1 MTNLASIM
9 EGTHTILQ
17 LHKPIME
24 LCYVSFYL
32 PEGKVRGFTY
42 KGCVTLDRTSKRFCS
57 CYQVRE
63 RLEMELR
70 EQSYGN
76 FGDIIF
82 KRTTT
87 KDFLTDL
94 YKLAAEKEE
103 LLSSLLRS
111 HHTLGLNAGRQE
123 GKQQEVS
130 GVPKLKG
137 EDYSGFTHQQEF
149 FLNSTNKDNLN
160 HNKVRKYRRK
170 QSSEELRHRKGGKRI
185 YEQHLSSLSV
195 LDMQLENKKM
205 PPTRF
210 CTRSFPSSFYTS
222 SWRIVKDK
230 EDLPV
235 DNSIRPEQWIE
246 EGYFLKNCKA
256 VKLDAELPSSGT
268 KENNDTVTAELVDN
282 GECIPEVMKVP
293 QSITLA
299 QSSQDGLSNKLE
311 TSSKSAAAKSLKSN
325 KYTEPICKEITG
337 ITVVAE
343 VQDSE
348 ACTKKVAKPP
358 AESLPDFHRDK
369 ETIFPVIT
377 TVHNEFISK
386 TDVCSVDEAAG
397 DSKNTVLWVKE
408 EDSSGLQ
415 YKAETMHIADESCN
429 LVGAVN
435 KALLKVKRSD
445 SLDEA
450 AEWKRL
456 QQITRGDRNL
466 PGSIYEKR
474 TTVSQESSKHL
485 FLNLPINES
494 QDISQTSNNLKL
506 EEKRLHSPSLAAVSN
521 VFSNSYPLS
530 NTHKQMS
537 PIPSPLSSRLPSPQL
552 HHRILPLPTQNT
564 EDESTF
570 NDYGSGRHGAINF
583 SFSDLEPQF
592 YLKLSEPGELSF
604 ATRQPGLHQNA
615 TAGHFEK
622 CAVQEK
628 LTTQTQQNFCPAES
642 ALKDDFTER
651 QTNLDVANRDE
662 DTWILDCRMGHSNL
676 FAHPSEKEKISRNV
690 LHLSLELNPD
700 LSPSEQDDKTPGRL
714 QTVWPPP
721 KATHEEV
728 KVGLKYTEAAHLKLY
743 KEGPPEYQA
752 AILHL
757 KREHKEEI
765 ETLKSQFELR
775 VFHIR
780 GEHAVSTAQLEENI
794 AQLKNELDNKLNRRS
809 EKAKDIGVSTEDDNP
824 PKTYRNVC
832 IQTDRET
839 FIKPSEEE
847 NRAVKNNQIVPKK
860 LNISSLSH
868 SISAQSENKDSYNV
882 QFSESVLSC
891 QAKQMLSPPPPPP
904 PPPLPPPPLP
914 PLPDSSLQGLVPPPP
929 PLPMGPTSVTS
940 QFGSGPPLPSSLSEG
955 CRDFQAP
962 PPPPPPPLP
971 GLGPPVPPPLP
982 GSGLP
987 PPPPPPGPGFSFN
1000 STLSSNQGPRK
1011 PAIEPSRPMKPL
1023 YWTRIQLQGSRKTAV
1038 PMLWESLEE
1047 PDILDTTEFE
1057 YLFSKDTT
1065 QEKRKPLSETYEKK
1079 NKAKKIIKLLDGKRS
1094 QTVGILISSLHLEM
1108 KDIQQAI
1115 LCVDDSVVDLET
1127 LEALYE
1133 NRAQKDE
1140 LEKIKQYYQTS
1151 KEEELKLLDKPEQFL
1166 YELSQIPNFTERAQC
1181 IIFQSVFSEGITAV
1195 HRKVEIITRVSKALL
1210 NMTSVKEILGLIL
1223 AFGNYMNGGNRTRG
1237 QADGFGL
1244 EILPK
1249 LKDVKSRDNGINLV
1263 DYVVIYYLRHCDK
1276 EAGTDKSIFPLPEP
1290 QDLFQASQVKFEDL
1304 IKDLRKLKRDLEAS
1318 EKQMKLVCRESSEE
1332 HLQPFKDKL
1341 EEFFQ
1346 KAKEE
1351 RKKEESS
1358 LENAQKCFEETV
1370 GYFGIKPKPGEKEIS
1385 PNYVFTVWYE
1395 FCSDFKTI
1403 WKRESK
1409 SISKERIK
1417 VAQQSVSKLTAE
1429 KKVETKKI
1437 NPTASL
1443 KERLRQKEASVT
1455 AN

>member
-1 MTNLASIM
+1 MEEEENALPDSGELPDLENTAEGKPDIFTTFSVKTLFGFTTKFEPTASKEETVLKAFQPLHTDINTHADTWHERNDNDCKEDSKNQPGMNSTSGQADPMSGRQTDLELDLAEQHELLFHHLRFVQTSLSESDNDDKDAILVQGTLVCTTSDTESDTESKDPDTNENDTSNSGLNNAALSAEALDYNNQNKEESES
-9 EGTHTILQ
+9 EGHSNSEDTVDTDDIQ
-17 LHKPIME
+17 LHPP
-24 LCYVSFYL
+24 VS
-32 PEGKVRGFTY
+32 
-42 KGCVTLDRTSKRFCS
+42 
-57 CYQVRE
+57 
-63 RLEMELR
+63 
-70 EQSYGN
+70 
-76 FGDIIF
+76 
-82 KRTTT
+82 
-87 KDFLTDL
+87 
-94 YKLAAEKEE
+94 
-103 LLSSLLRS
+103 
-111 HHTLGLNAGRQE
+111 
-123 GKQQEVS
+123 KQ
-130 GVPKLKG
+130 L
-137 EDYSGFTHQQEF
+137 
-149 FLNSTNKDNLN
+149 
-160 HNKVRKYRRK
+160 
-170 QSSEELRHRKGGKRI
+170 SEELDGVLEHD
-185 YEQHLSSLSV
+185 SSG
-195 LDMQLENKKM
+195 
-205 PPTRF
+205 
-210 CTRSFPSSFYTS
+210 
-222 SWRIVKDK
+222 KDK
-230 EDLPV
+230 ILMD
-235 DNSIRPEQWIE
+235 EQ
-246 EGYFLKNCKA
+246 FSCL
-256 VKLDAELPSSGT
+256 L
-268 KENNDTVTAELVDN
+268 
-282 GECIPEVMKVP
+282 
-293 QSITLA
+293 
-299 QSSQDGLSNKLE
+299 
-311 TSSKSAAAKSLKSN
+311 
-325 KYTEPICKEITG
+325 
-337 ITVVAE
+337 
-343 VQDSE
+343 
-348 ACTKKVAKPP
+348 
-358 AESLPDFHRDK
+358 
-369 ETIFPVIT
+369 
-377 TVHNEFISK
+377 
-386 TDVCSVDEAAG
+386 AAG
-397 DSKNTVLWVKE
+397 DCPQELPEEEQRPSADNTSLQKPALAE
-408 EDSSGLQ
+408 KTFQLPAFFSGLRVR
-415 YKAETMHIADESCN
+415 KKGLTTEDGETLTEIKPREND
-429 LVGAVN
+429 L
-435 KALLKVKRSD
+435 ALLKLRQPVKKSSITSGLTTKKKTAEPKASPTFLEHLSHLLNIEVSKNEDRTEDFAEGSGD
-445 SLDEA
+445 IENSDEA
-450 AEWKRL
+450 
-456 QQITRGDRNL
+456 
-466 PGSIYEKR
+466 
-474 TTVSQESSKHL
+474 QEYKASSKTE
-485 FLNLPINES
+485 P
-494 QDISQTSNNLKL
+494 Q
-506 EEKRLHSPSLAAVSN
+506 
-521 VFSNSYPLS
+521 
-530 NTHKQMS
+530 
-537 PIPSPLSSRLPSPQL
+537 LPSEE
-552 HHRILPLPTQNT
+552 IK
-564 EDESTF
+564 S
-570 NDYGSGRHGAINF
+570 S
-583 SFSDLEPQF
+583 
-592 YLKLSEPGELSF
+592 
-604 ATRQPGLHQNA
+604 
-615 TAGHFEK
+615 
-622 CAVQEK
+622 
-628 LTTQTQQNFCPAES
+628 PAES
-642 ALKDDFTER
+642 AL
-651 QTNLDVANRDE
+651 DVFKALFSRPPKKE
-662 DTWILDCRMGHSNL
+662 TTADTSELEAIKRKMRN
-676 FAHPSEKEKISRNV
+676 EKE
-690 LHLSLELNPD
+690 SLKAVFERSKSKPGDGPSDKSPD

-728 KVGLKYTEAAHLKLY
+728 KVGLKYTEA
-743 KEGPPEYQA
+743 EYQA

-882 QFSESVLSC
+882 QSSESVLPC
-891 QAKQMLSPPPPPP
+891 QPKQMLPPPPPPP
-904 PPPLPPPPLP
+904 PPPLPPPPPPP

-987 PPPPPPGPGFSFN
+987 PPPPPPGPGFFFN

-1023 YWTRIQLQGSRKTAV
+1023 YWTRIQLQGSRKTAM

-1195 HRKVEIITRVSKALL
+1195 HRKVDIITRVSKALL

-1290 QDLFQASQVKFEDL
+1290 QDFFQASQVKFEDL

-1332 HLQPFKDKL
+1332 HLQPFKEKL

-1351 RKKEESS
+1351 RNKEESS

>member
-1 MTNLASIM
+1 EKAV
-9 EGTHTILQ
+9 
-17 LHKPIME
+17 PDCRE
-24 LCYVSFYL
+24 LSDLDNTAENELDCSTTFSVKRL
-32 PEGKVRGFTY
+32 LGFTTKFESTASNEEAVLKAFQPLHTSINTNTWHERNDNDCDDDSENQHGMNSTGNKADPMSGRQPDLELELAEQNELLLHHLRFVQTSLSESGNDDKDAILVQGTLVHTTSDTESDTESKDLDTDENNTSETGLNNAALSAKTLEDNNQNKEETESEGHINSDDTVGTDDIELHPPISKWLAKELDGILEHDSNGKDKMLMDEQFSRLLAAGECPQELPDEEQRPSADNTLLQKTAVAEKTFQLPAFFSGLRVRK
-42 KGCVTLDRTSKRFCS
+42 KGLTTEDGEIITEIKPRDNDLALLKLRQPVKKSSITSGLTTKKKSAELKASPTFLEQLSHLLNIDVSKNEDRTEGSGEGSGETEESDEAQESKASSKTESRF
-57 CYQVRE
+57 
-63 RLEMELR
+63 
-70 EQSYGN
+70 
-76 FGDIIF
+76 
-82 KRTTT
+82 
-87 KDFLTDL
+87 
-94 YKLAAEKEE
+94 
-103 LLSSLLRS
+103 
-111 HHTLGLNAGRQE
+111 
-123 GKQQEVS
+123 
-130 GVPKLKG
+130 
-137 EDYSGFTHQQEF
+137 
-149 FLNSTNKDNLN
+149 
-160 HNKVRKYRRK
+160 
-170 QSSEELRHRKGGKRI
+170 SSEEIR
-185 YEQHLSSLSV
+185 SS
-195 LDMQLENKKM
+195 
-205 PPTRF
+205 
-210 CTRSFPSSFYTS
+210 
-222 SWRIVKDK
+222 
-230 EDLPV
+230 
-235 DNSIRPEQWIE
+235 
-246 EGYFLKNCKA
+246 
-256 VKLDAELPSSGT
+256 
-268 KENNDTVTAELVDN
+268 
-282 GECIPEVMKVP
+282 
-293 QSITLA
+293 
-299 QSSQDGLSNKLE
+299 
-311 TSSKSAAAKSLKSN
+311 
-325 KYTEPICKEITG
+325 
-337 ITVVAE
+337 
-343 VQDSE
+343 
-348 ACTKKVAKPP
+348 
-358 AESLPDFHRDK
+358 
-369 ETIFPVIT
+369 
-377 TVHNEFISK
+377 
-386 TDVCSVDEAAG
+386 
-397 DSKNTVLWVKE
+397 
-408 EDSSGLQ
+408 
-415 YKAETMHIADESCN
+415 
-429 LVGAVN
+429 
-435 KALLKVKRSD
+435 
-445 SLDEA
+445 
-450 AEWKRL
+450 
-456 QQITRGDRNL
+456 
-466 PGSIYEKR
+466 
-474 TTVSQESSKHL
+474 
-485 FLNLPINES
+485 
-494 QDISQTSNNLKL
+494 
-506 EEKRLHSPSLAAVSN
+506 
-521 VFSNSYPLS
+521 
-530 NTHKQMS
+530 
-537 PIPSPLSSRLPSPQL
+537 
-552 HHRILPLPTQNT
+552 
-564 EDESTF
+564 
-570 NDYGSGRHGAINF
+570 
-583 SFSDLEPQF
+583 
-592 YLKLSEPGELSF
+592 
-604 ATRQPGLHQNA
+604 
-615 TAGHFEK
+615 
-622 CAVQEK
+622 
-628 LTTQTQQNFCPAES
+628 PAES
-642 ALKDDFTER
+642 ALDVFKALFTRPPKKE
-651 QTNLDVANRDE
+651 TTA
-662 DTWILDCRMGHSNL
+662 DTSELEALKRKMRT
-676 FAHPSEKEKISRNV
+676 EKE
-690 LHLSLELNPD
+690 SLKAVFERSKSKPGDGPSDKSPD

-721 KATHEEV
+721 KANHEEV
-728 KVGLKYTEAAHLKLY
+728 KVGLKYTEA
-743 KEGPPEYQA
+743 EYQA

-780 GEHAVSTAQLEENI
+780 GEHAVSTAQLEDTI
-794 AQLKNELDNKLNRRS
+794 AHLKNELDNKLNRRN

-868 SISAQSENKDSYNV
+868 SISAQSENKDNYSVQSSENV
-882 QFSESVLSC
+882 LFC
-891 QAKQMLSPPPPPP
+891 QPKQMLPPPPPPPP
-904 PPPLPPPPLP
+904 PPPLP
-914 PLPDSSLQGLVPPPP
+914 DSSQPGLVPPPP
-929 PLPMGPTSVTS
+929 PLPVGLTSQTS
-940 QFGSGPPLPSSLSEG
+940 QFGSGPPLPPPLSEG
-955 CRDFQAP
+955 CRNFQA

-987 PPPPPPGPGFSFN
+987 PPPPPSGPGLFFN

-1023 YWTRIQLQGSRKTAV
+1023 YWTRIQLQGSRKTAR
-1038 PMLWESLEE
+1038 PTLWESLEE

-1079 NKAKKIIKLLDGKRS
+1079 TKAKKIIKLLDGKRS

-1195 HRKVEIITRVSKALL
+1195 HRKVDIITRVSKALL

-1249 LKDVKSRDNGINLV
+1249 LKDVKSRDSGINLV

-1276 EAGTDKSIFPLPEP
+1276 EAGTDRSIFPLPEP
-1290 QDLFQASQVKFEDL
+1290 QDFFQASQVKFEDL

-1318 EKQMKLVCRESSEE
+1318 EKQMKLVCRESSEQ
-1332 HLQPFKDKL
+1332 HLQPFKEKL

-1370 GYFGIKPKPGEKEIS
+1370 GYFGIKPKPGEKEIT

>member
-1 MTNLASIM
+1 M
-9 EGTHTILQ
+9 EGTHTILL
-17 LHKPIME
+17 LHKPITE
-24 LCYVSFYL
+24 LCYISFYH
-32 PEGKVRGFTY
+32 PKGEVTGFTY
-42 KGCVTLDRTSKRFCS
+42 MGSGTLDRTSDSFCG
-57 CYQVRE
+57 CYQVRGT
-63 RLEMELR
+63 LDMALR
-70 EQSYGN
+70 ERPHKDRGV
-76 FGDIIF
+76 IIF
-82 KRTTT
+82 KPTTT
-87 KDFLTDL
+87 KDLL
-94 YKLAAEKEE
+94 HEMYKLTAEKEN
-103 LLSSLLRS
+103 LLSGVLSS
-111 HHTLGLNAGRQE
+111 HHIPDLKAGHQE
-123 GKQQEVS
+123 EKQQDVS

-137 EDYSGFTHQQEF
+137 DNYSSLTYQQE
-149 FLNSTNKDNLN
+149 LLLDSTKRDNLN
-160 HNKVRKYRRK
+160 HKKLRKHKRK
-170 QSSEELRHRKGGKRI
+170 ESFEEIRHCKEEKKI
-185 YEQHLSSLSV
+185 HEHLFLLSTQ
-195 LDMQLENKKM
+195 DMQQKNKTVS
-205 PPTRF
+205 TRLS
-210 CTRSFPSSFYTS
+210 TRSYSSSFSPSSWLT
-222 SWRIVKDK
+222 VKGKDN
-230 EDLPV
+230 LPV
-235 DNSIRPEQWIE
+235 DNRIQPERWIE
-246 EGYFLKNCKA
+246 EGYFLKSNKA
-256 VKLDAELPSSGT
+256 VKLDADLPSSSS
-268 KENNDTVTAELVDN
+268 KDINDVVAVEPVDN
-282 GECIPEVMKVP
+282 ADCIPEVTKV
-293 QSITLA
+293 QQRTTLVN
-299 QSSQDGLSNKLE
+299 SSHYSLSNKLE
-311 TSSKSAAAKSLKSN
+311 TLSNTAAAKILKSS
-325 KYTEPICKEITG
+325 KYAEPVCKEKPGITG
-337 ITVVAE
+337 LAE
-343 VQDSE
+343 VQDFDASI
-348 ACTKKVAKPP
+348 KKLTNPP
-358 AESLPDFHRDK
+358 AESLPDSHRDNK
-369 ETIFPVIT
+369 TISPVLT
-377 TVHNEFISK
+377 TAHNEVVSRS
-386 TDVCSVDEAAG
+386 DVCSVDEAAG
-397 DSKNTVLWVKE
+397 DSNNSVLQEKE

-415 YKAETMHIADESCN
+415 YKAERVHITDESCN

-435 KALLKVKRSD
+435 KALLKVIRSD

-456 QQITRGDRNL
+456 QQITRVDRNL
-466 PGSIYEKR
+466 PGSLYEKR
-474 TTVSQESSKHL
+474 TTVSRGNGKHL
-485 FLNLPINES
+485 FLNLPVNES
-494 QDISQTSNNLKL
+494 PDIPQTSNNLKL
-506 EEKRLHSPSLAAVSN
+506 EEKRLHSPPLAAVSN

-552 HHRILPLPTQNT
+552 HHRILPLPTQSA
-564 EDESTF
+564 EDESMLS
-570 NDYGSGRHGAINF
+570 DYGHGRHGAVNF

-592 YLKLSEPGELSF
+592 YRKFSDPGELGF
-604 ATRQPGLHQNA
+604 ASRQRGLHQN
-615 TAGHFEK
+615 G
-622 CAVQEK
+622 
-628 LTTQTQQNFCPAES
+628 
-642 ALKDDFTER
+642 ALEGLAIF
-651 QTNLDVANRDE
+651 
-662 DTWILDCRMGHSNL
+662 
-676 FAHPSEKEKISRNV
+676 
-690 LHLSLELNPD
+690 SLG
-700 LSPSEQDDKTPGRL
+700 PGRAS
-714 QTVWPPP
+714 VYPW
-721 KATHEEV
+721 
-728 KVGLKYTEAAHLKLY
+728 
-743 KEGPPEYQA
+743 EYQA

-780 GEHAVSTAQLEENI
+780 GEHAVSTAQLEETI
-794 AQLKNELDNKLNRRS
+794 AHLKNELDNKLNRRS
-809 EKAKDIGVSTEDDNP
+809 DKAKDIGVSTEDDNP
-824 PKTYRNVC
+824 PKAYRNVC

-860 LNISSLSH
+860 LNISSLTH
-868 SISAQSENKDSYNV
+868 SISAQSENKDNYNV
-882 QFSESVLSC
+882 QSSESVLSC
-891 QAKQMLSPPPPPP
+891 QPKQMLPPPPPP
-904 PPPLPPPPLP
+904 PPPLP
-914 PLPDSSLQGLVPPPP
+914 DSSLSAVVPPPP
-929 PLPMGPTSVTS
+929 P
-940 QFGSGPPLPSSLSEG
+940 PLN
-955 CRDFQAP
+955 FQA
-962 PPPPPPPLP
+962 PPPPPPLP

-982 GSGLP
+982 GPGLP
-987 PPPPPPGPGFSFN
+987 APPPPPGPGFFFN

-1011 PAIEPSRPMKPL
+1011 PAIEPGRPMKPL
-1023 YWTRIQLQGSRKTAV
+1023 YWTRIQLQDNRKTAM
-1038 PMLWESLEE
+1038 PTLWESLEE

-1079 NKAKKIIKLLDGKRS
+1079 NRPVIIKLLDGKRS

-1166 YELSQIPNFTERAQC
+1166 YELSQIPNFAERAQC
-1181 IIFQSVFSEGITAV
+1181 IIFQSVFSEGITSV
-1195 HRKVEIITRVSKALL
+1195 HRKVDIVTRVSKALL
-1210 NMTSVKEILGLIL
+1210 SMKSVKEILGLIL

-1290 QDLFQASQVKFEDL
+1290 QDFFQASQVKFEDL
-1304 IKDLRKLKRDLEAS
+1304 IKDLRKLRRDLEAS

-1332 HLQPFKDKL
+1332 HLQPFKEKL

-1351 RKKEESS
+1351 RKKEENS

-1370 GYFGIKPKPGEKEIS
+1370 GYFGIKPKAGEKEIT

>member
-9 EGTHTILQ
+9 EGTHTILL
-17 LHKPIME
+17 LHKPITE
-24 LCYVSFYL
+24 LCYISFYH
-32 PEGKVRGFTY
+32 PDGKVSGFTY
-42 KGCVTLDRTSKRFCS
+42 MGSGTLDRTSKNFYG

-63 RLEMELR
+63 RLDIALR
-70 EQSYGN
+70 ERPNKDHGV
-76 FGDIIF
+76 IIF
-82 KRTTT
+82 KQATT
-87 KDFLTDL
+87 KDLLNEMCKLTP
-94 YKLAAEKEE
+94 EKEN
-103 LLSSLLRS
+103 LLSCVLRS
-111 HHTLGLNAGRQE
+111 HHILDLKAGHQE
-123 GKQQEVS
+123 EKRHDVS
-130 GVPKLKG
+130 GVSKLKG
-137 EDYSGFTHQQEF
+137 GNYSILTHQQE
-149 FLNSTNKDNLN
+149 LLLDSTKRDNLN
-160 HNKVRKYRRK
+160 HKKMRKYRRK
-170 QSSEELRHRKGGKRI
+170 ESFEEIRHRKEGKKI
-185 YEQHLSSLSV
+185 HEHLFLLSTQ
-195 LDMQLENKKM
+195 DMQQKNKKM
-205 PPTRF
+205 VSTSLS
-210 CTRSFPSSFYTS
+210 TSSYLSSFSPSSWLTVKGKDNLPMDN
-222 SWRIVKDK
+222 RIQ
-230 EDLPV
+230 
-235 DNSIRPEQWIE
+235 PERWIE
-246 EGYFLKNCKA
+246 EEYFLKSNKA
-256 VKLDAELPSSGT
+256 VKLDADLPSSSS
-268 KENNDTVTAELVDN
+268 KDINDVVAVEPVGN
-282 GECIPEVMKVP
+282 GDCIPEVTNV
-293 QSITLA
+293 QQRTT
-299 QSSQDGLSNKLE
+299 SSHYSLLNKLE
-311 TSSKSAAAKSLKSN
+311 TLSKTAAAKILKSS
-325 KYTEPICKEITG
+325 KYSEPVCKEKPG
-337 ITVVAE
+337 ITVLSE
-343 VQDSE
+343 VQDFNT
-348 ACTKKVAKPP
+348 CIKKVTNPP
-358 AESLPDFHRDK
+358 AESLPDSHRDN
-369 ETIFPVIT
+369 ETISPALIRA
-377 TVHNEFISK
+377 HNEFISRS
-386 TDVCSVDEAAG
+386 DVYSVNETAG
-397 DSKNTVLWVKE
+397 DSNNSVLQEKE
-408 EDSSGLQ
+408 EDGSGLQ
-415 YKAETMHIADESCN
+415 YKAERVHITDESCN

-435 KALLKVKRSD
+435 KALLKVIRSD

-456 QQITRGDRNL
+456 QQITRGERNL
-466 PGSIYEKR
+466 PGSLYEKR
-474 TTVSQESSKHL
+474 TTVSQGNGKHL
-485 FLNLPINES
+485 FLNLPVNES
-494 QDISQTSNNLKL
+494 PDIPQTSSNLKL
-506 EEKRLHSPSLAAVSN
+506 EEKRLHSPPLAAVSN

-530 NTHKQMS
+530 NAHKQMS

-564 EDESTF
+564 EDGSMF
-570 NDYGSGRHGAINF
+570 SDYGHGRHGAINF

-592 YLKLSEPGELSF
+592 FRKLSDSGELGF
-604 ATRQPGLHQNA
+604 ASRQRGLHHNA
-615 TAGHFEK
+615 TAGHIEK

-628 LTTQTQQNFCPAES
+628 LTTRTQQNLC
-642 ALKDDFTER
+642 
-651 QTNLDVANRDE
+651 
-662 DTWILDCRMGHSNL
+662 
-676 FAHPSEKEKISRNV
+676 
-690 LHLSLELNPD
+690 
-700 LSPSEQDDKTPGRL
+700 
-714 QTVWPPP
+714 
-721 KATHEEV
+721 
-728 KVGLKYTEAAHLKLY
+728 
-743 KEGPPEYQA
+743 PEYQA

-780 GEHAVSTAQLEENI
+780 GEHAVSTAQLEETI
-794 AQLKNELDNKLNRRS
+794 AHLKNELDNKLNRRN

-824 PKTYRNVC
+824 PKAYRNVC

-860 LNISSLSH
+860 LNISSLTH
-868 SISAQSENKDSYNV
+868 SISVQSENKDSYNV
-882 QFSESVLSC
+882 QSSEGVLSC
-891 QAKQMLSPPPPPP
+891 QPKQMLPPPPPPP
-904 PPPLPPPPLP
+904 PPPLP
-914 PLPDSSLQGLVPPPP
+914 DSSLSAVVPPPP
-929 PLPMGPTSVTS
+929 PLPMGPASLTS
-940 QFGSGPPLPSSLSEG
+940 QFGSGPPLPPPLSEG
-955 CRDFQAP
+955 CRNFQAP

-987 PPPPPPGPGFSFN
+987 PPPPPPGPGFFFN

-1011 PAIEPSRPMKPL
+1011 PAIEPGRPMKPL
-1023 YWTRIQLQGSRKTAV
+1023 YWTRIQLQDNRKTAM
-1038 PMLWESLEE
+1038 PTLWESLEE

-1166 YELSQIPNFTERAQC
+1166 YELSQIPNFAERAQC
-1181 IIFQSVFSEGITAV
+1181 IIFQSVFSEGITSV
-1195 HRKVEIITRVSKALL
+1195 HRKVDIVTRVSKALL
-1210 NMTSVKEILGLIL
+1210 SMKSVKEILGLIL

-1290 QDLFQASQVKFEDL
+1290 QDFFQASQVKFEDL

-1318 EKQMKLVCRESSEE
+1318 EKQMKLVCKESSEE
-1332 HLQPFKDKL
+1332 HLQPFKEKL

-1351 RKKEESS
+1351 WKKEENS

-1370 GYFGIKPKPGEKEIS
+1370 GYFGIKPKPGEKEIT

>member
-1 MTNLASIM
+1 
-9 EGTHTILQ
+9 
-17 LHKPIME
+17 
-24 LCYVSFYL
+24 L
-32 PEGKVRGFTY
+32 PDSSEIPDLKNTAEGKPDIFTTFSVKTLFGFTT
-42 KGCVTLDRTSKRFCS
+42 KFEPTASKEETVLKAFQTLHTDINAHANTWHERNDNDCNDNSENQPGMNSTSGQADPMS
-57 CYQVRE
+57 DGQ
-63 RLEMELR
+63 
-70 EQSYGN
+70 
-76 FGDIIF
+76 
-82 KRTTT
+82 
-87 KDFLTDL
+87 TDL
-94 YKLAAEKEE
+94 ELELAEQHELLFHHLRFVQTSLSQSDNDDKDAILVQGTLVCTTSDTESDTESKDLDTDENNTSDSGLNNAALSAEALDDNNQNKEE
-103 LLSSLLRS
+103 SESEGHSNSDDTVDTDDIELHPPVSKQLS
-111 HHTLGLNAGRQE
+111 
-123 GKQQEVS
+123 K
-130 GVPKLKG
+130 KL
-137 EDYSGFTHQQEF
+137 DC
-149 FLNSTNKDNLN
+149 
-160 HNKVRKYRRK
+160 
-170 QSSEELRHRKGGKRI
+170 I
-185 YEQHLSSLSV
+185 
-195 LDMQLENKKM
+195 LEHD
-205 PPTRF
+205 
-210 CTRSFPSSFYTS
+210 S
-222 SWRIVKDK
+222 KDK
-230 EDLPV
+230 ILMD
-235 DNSIRPEQWIE
+235 EQ
-246 EGYFLKNCKA
+246 FSCL
-256 VKLDAELPSSGT
+256 L
-268 KENNDTVTAELVDN
+268 
-282 GECIPEVMKVP
+282 
-293 QSITLA
+293 
-299 QSSQDGLSNKLE
+299 
-311 TSSKSAAAKSLKSN
+311 
-325 KYTEPICKEITG
+325 
-337 ITVVAE
+337 
-343 VQDSE
+343 
-348 ACTKKVAKPP
+348 
-358 AESLPDFHRDK
+358 
-369 ETIFPVIT
+369 
-377 TVHNEFISK
+377 
-386 TDVCSVDEAAG
+386 AAG
-397 DSKNTVLWVKE
+397 DCPRGLPEEEQRPSADNTSLQKTALAE
-408 EDSSGLQ
+408 KTFQLPAFFSGLRVR
-415 YKAETMHIADESCN
+415 KKGLTTEDGETLTEIKPREND
-429 LVGAVN
+429 L
-435 KALLKVKRSD
+435 ALLKLRQPVKKSSITSGLTTKKKLAEPKASPTFLEQLSHLLNIEVSRNEDRTEDFAEGSREAED
-445 SLDEA
+445 SDEA
-450 AEWKRL
+450 
-456 QQITRGDRNL
+456 
-466 PGSIYEKR
+466 
-474 TTVSQESSKHL
+474 QEYKASSK
-485 FLNLPINES
+485 
-494 QDISQTSNNLKL
+494 T
-506 EEKRLHSPSLAAVSN
+506 
-521 VFSNSYPLS
+521 
-530 NTHKQMS
+530 
-537 PIPSPLSSRLPSPQL
+537 
-552 HHRILPLPTQNT
+552 
-564 EDESTF
+564 
-570 NDYGSGRHGAINF
+570 
-583 SFSDLEPQF
+583 EPQF
-592 YLKLSEPGELSF
+592 PSEEIKSS
-604 ATRQPGLHQNA
+604 
-615 TAGHFEK
+615 
-622 CAVQEK
+622 
-628 LTTQTQQNFCPAES
+628 PAES
-642 ALKDDFTER
+642 ALEVFKALFSRPPKKET
-651 QTNLDVANRDE
+651 TA
-662 DTWILDCRMGHSNL
+662 DTSELEAIKRKMRN
-676 FAHPSEKEKISRNV
+676 EKE
-690 LHLSLELNPD
+690 SLKAVFERSKSKPGDGPSDKSPD

-728 KVGLKYTEAAHLKLY
+728 KVGLKYTEA
-743 KEGPPEYQA
+743 EYQA

-809 EKAKDIGVSTEDDNP
+809 EKTKDIGVSTEDDNP

-868 SISAQSENKDSYNV
+868 SISAQSENKDNYNV
-882 QFSESVLSC
+882 QSSESVLSC
-891 QAKQMLSPPPPPP
+891 QPKQMLPPPPPPP
-904 PPPLPPPPLP
+904 PPPLPPPPPPP
-914 PLPDSSLQGLVPPPP
+914 PLPDSSVSGLVPPPP

-940 QFGSGPPLPSSLSEG
+940 QFGSGPPLPSPLSEG
-955 CRDFQAP
+955 CRNFQAP

-982 GSGLP
+982 GSALP
-987 PPPPPPGPGFSFN
+987 PPPPPPGPGFFFN

-1023 YWTRIQLQGSRKTAV
+1023 YWTRIQLQGSRKTAM

-1195 HRKVEIITRVSKALL
+1195 HRKVDIITRVSKALL
-1210 NMTSVKEILGLIL
+1210 NMPSVKEILGLIL

-1290 QDLFQASQVKFEDL
+1290 QDFFQASQVKFEDL

-1332 HLQPFKDKL
+1332 HLQPFKEKL

-1351 RKKEESS
+1351 HKKEESS

-1370 GYFGIKPKPGEKEIS
+1370 GYFGIKPKPGEKEIT

>member
-9 EGTHTILQ
+9 EGTHTILL
-17 LHKPIME
+17 LHKPITE
-24 LCYVSFYL
+24 LCYISFYH
-32 PEGKVRGFTY
+32 PKGEVTGFTY
-42 KGCVTLDRTSKRFCS
+42 MGSGTLDRTGESFCG

-63 RLEMELR
+63 RLDMALR
-70 EQSYGN
+70 ERPYKDCGV
-76 FGDIIF
+76 IIF
-82 KRTTT
+82 KQTTT
-87 KDFLTDL
+87 KDLL
-94 YKLAAEKEE
+94 NEMYKLTAEKEN
-103 LLSSLLRS
+103 LLSSALSSDHIPDLK
-111 HHTLGLNAGRQE
+111 AGHQEEKRQD
-123 GKQQEVS
+123 VS

-137 EDYSGFTHQQEF
+137 GNYSILTHQQE
-149 FLNSTNKDNLN
+149 LLLDSTKRDNLN
-160 HNKVRKYRRK
+160 HKKMRKYRRK
-170 QSSEELRHRKGGKRI
+170 ESSEEIRHRKEGKKLH
-185 YEQHLSSLSV
+185 EHVFLLSAQ
-195 LDMQLENKKM
+195 DMQRKNKM
-205 PPTRF
+205 VSTRLS
-210 CTRSFPSSFYTS
+210 TRNYPSSFSPS
-222 SWRIVKDK
+222 SWLTVKGKDN
-230 EDLPV
+230 LPV
-235 DNSIRPEQWIE
+235 DNRIQPERWIE
-246 EGYFLKNCKA
+246 EGYFLKSNKA
-256 VKLDAELPSSGT
+256 VKLDADLPSSSS
-268 KENNDTVTAELVDN
+268 KDINDVAVDN
-282 GECIPEVMKVP
+282 GECIPEVTKV
-293 QSITLA
+293 QQRTTLVN
-299 QSSQDGLSNKLE
+299 SSHYSLSNKLG
-311 TSSKSAAAKSLKSN
+311 TLSKSAAAEVLKSS
-325 KYTEPICKEITG
+325 KYAEPVCKEKPG
-337 ITVVAE
+337 ITVLAE
-343 VQDSE
+343 VQDFDT
-348 ACTKKVAKPP
+348 CIKKATNPP
-358 AESLPDFHRDK
+358 AESLPDSHRENK
-369 ETIFPVIT
+369 TISPVLT
-377 TVHNEFISK
+377 RAHNEVISRS
-386 TDVCSVDEAAG
+386 DVYSVDEATG
-397 DSKNTVLWVKE
+397 DSNNSVLQEKE
-408 EDSSGLQ
+408 EDGSGLQ
-415 YKAETMHIADESCN
+415 YKAERVHITDESCN

-435 KALLKVKRSD
+435 KALLKVIRSD

-456 QQITRGDRNL
+456 QQITRVDKNL
-466 PGSIYEKR
+466 PGSPYEKR
-474 TTVSQESSKHL
+474 TTVSLGNSKHL
-485 FLNLPINES
+485 FLNLPVNES
-494 QDISQTSNNLKL
+494 PDIPQTSNNLKL
-506 EEKRLHSPSLAAVSN
+506 EEKRLHSPPLAAVSN

-537 PIPSPLSSRLPSPQL
+537 PIPSPLSPRLPSPQL
-552 HHRILPLPTQNT
+552 HHRILPLPTQST
-564 EDESTF
+564 EDEPMLS
-570 NDYGSGRHGAINF
+570 DYGHGRHGAINF
-583 SFSDLEPQF
+583 SFSDLEPPF
-592 YLKLSEPGELSF
+592 YRKFSDPGELGF
-604 ATRQPGLHQNA
+604 ASRQRGLHQNA

-622 CAVQEK
+622 SAVQEK
-628 LTTQTQQNFCPAES
+628 LTTRTQQSFCPAES

-651 QTNLDVANRDE
+651 LTSLDVASRDE
-662 DTWILDCRMGHSNL
+662 DTWVLDCRLGQPNSFPHS
-676 FAHPSEKEKISRNV
+676 SEKINRSV

-721 KATHEEV
+721 KANHEEV
-728 KVGLKYTEAAHLKLY
+728 KVGLKYTEA
-743 KEGPPEYQA
+743 EYQA

-780 GEHAVSTAQLEENI
+780 GEHAVSTAQLEETI
-794 AQLKNELDNKLNRRS
+794 AHLKNELDNKLNRRN

-824 PKTYRNVC
+824 PKAYRNVC

-860 LNISSLSH
+860 LNISSLTH
-868 SISAQSENKDSYNV
+868 SISAQSENKDNYNV
-882 QFSESVLSC
+882 QSSESVLSC
-891 QAKQMLSPPPPPP
+891 QPKQMLSPPPPPP
-904 PPPLPPPPLP
+904 PP
-914 PLPDSSLQGLVPPPP
+914 LPDSSLSAVVPPPP
-929 PLPMGPTSVTS
+929 PLPMGPASLTS
-940 QFGSGPPLPSSLSEG
+940 QFGSGPPLPPPLSEG
-955 CRDFQAP
+955 CRNFQAP

-987 PPPPPPGPGFSFN
+987 PPPPPPGPGLFFN

-1011 PAIEPSRPMKPL
+1011 PAIEPGRPMKPL
-1023 YWTRIQLQGSRKTAV
+1023 YWTRIQLQDNRKTAM
-1038 PMLWESLEE
+1038 PTLWESLEE

-1079 NKAKKIIKLLDGKRS
+1079 TKAKKIIKLLDGKRS

-1166 YELSQIPNFTERAQC
+1166 YELSQIPNFAERAQC
-1181 IIFQSVFSEGITAV
+1181 IIFQSVFLEGITSV
-1195 HRKVEIITRVSKALL
+1195 HRKVDIVTRVSKALL
-1210 NMTSVKEILGLIL
+1210 SMKSVKEILGLIL

-1249 LKDVKSRDNGINLV
+1249 LKDVKSRDSGINLV

-1290 QDLFQASQVKFEDL
+1290 QDFFQASQVKFEDL
-1304 IKDLRKLKRDLEAS
+1304 IKDLRKLRRDLEAS

-1332 HLQPFKDKL
+1332 HLQPFKEKL

-1351 RKKEESS
+1351 RKKEENS
-1358 LENAQKCFEETV
+1358 LEHAQKCFEETV
-1370 GYFGIKPKPGEKEIS
+1370 GYFGIKPKPGEKEIT

>member
-24 LCYVSFYL
+24 LCYISFYH
-32 PEGKVRGFTY
+32 PEGKVTGFTY
-42 KGCVTLDRTSKRFCS
+42 KSSGTLDGTSKNFCG

-63 RLEMELR
+63 GLDMDLR
-70 EQSYGN
+70 ERAYEDCGV
-76 FGDIIF
+76 IIF
-82 KRTTT
+82 RQTTT
-87 KDFLTDL
+87 KDLL
-94 YKLAAEKEE
+94 NEMYKLTAEKEK
-103 LLSSLLRS
+103 LLSNVLRS
-111 HHTLGLNAGRQE
+111 HFLDLKAGHQEEKRQD
-123 GKQQEVS
+123 VS

-137 EDYSGFTHQQEF
+137 DNYSSLTHQQE
-149 FLNSTNKDNLN
+149 LLLDSTRRDNLN
-160 HNKVRKYRRK
+160 HKKMRKYRRK
-170 QSSEELRHRKGGKRI
+170 ESFEEIRHRKEGKKI
-185 YEQHLSSLSV
+185 QEHLFLLSTQ
-195 LDMQLENKKM
+195 DMQEKNKKM
-205 PPTRF
+205 VSTKLSV
-210 CTRSFPSSFYTS
+210 RSYSSSFSPSSWLT
-222 SWRIVKDK
+222 VKGKDN
-230 EDLPV
+230 LPV
-235 DNSIRPEQWIE
+235 DNRIQPERWTE
-246 EGYFLKNCKA
+246 EGYFLKSNKA
-256 VKLDAELPSSGT
+256 VDVDLPSSSLKDINGAVAV
-268 KENNDTVTAELVDN
+268 EPVDN
-282 GECIPEVMKVP
+282 GECISEVTKV
-293 QSITLA
+293 QWSTTLVN
-299 QSSQDGLSNKLE
+299 SSQYSLSNKLE
-311 TSSKSAAAKSLKSN
+311 TLSKSAAAKILESS
-325 KYTEPICKEITG
+325 KYTDPVCKEKPG
-337 ITVVAE
+337 ITVLAE
-343 VQDSE
+343 VQDLNT
-348 ACTKKVAKPP
+348 CIKKVTNTP
-358 AESLPDFHRDK
+358 AESLSDSHRHN
-369 ETIFPVIT
+369 ETISSFLT
-377 TVHNEFISK
+377 TTHNEFISR

-397 DSKNTVLWVKE
+397 ESNNSVLEEKE
-408 EDSSGLQ
+408 EDGSGLQ
-415 YKAETMHIADESCN
+415 YKAERVHITDESCN
-429 LVGAVN
+429 PVGAVN
-435 KALLKVKRSD
+435 KALLKVIRSD

-456 QQITRGDRNL
+456 QQITRADRNL
-466 PGSIYEKR
+466 PGSLYEKR
-474 TTVSQESSKHL
+474 TTVSRGNSKHL
-485 FLNLPINES
+485 FLSLPVNES
-494 QDISQTSNNLKL
+494 PDIPPTSNNLKL
-506 EEKRLHSPSLAAVSN
+506 EEKRLHSPPLAAVSN

-537 PIPSPLSSRLPSPQL
+537 PIPSPLSPRLPSPQL
-552 HHRILPLPTQNT
+552 HHRILPLPAQSA
-564 EDESTF
+564 EDESIF
-570 NDYGSGRHGAINF
+570 SDYGHGGHGAVNF
-583 SFSDLEPQF
+583 SFSDLEPRF
-592 YLKLSEPGELSF
+592 YRKFSDPGELGF
-604 ATRQPGLHQNA
+604 ATRQRGLHQNA

-622 CAVQEK
+622 CTVQEK
-628 LTTQTQQNFCPAES
+628 LTIQTQQNFCPAES

-651 QTNLDVANRDE
+651 LTSLDVANRDE
-662 DTWILDCRMGHSNL
+662 DTWVLDCRLGHSNS
-676 FAHPSEKEKISRNV
+676 FPHSSEKEKINRSV

-721 KATHEEV
+721 KANHEEV
-728 KVGLKYTEAAHLKLY
+728 KVGLKYTEA
-743 KEGPPEYQA
+743 EYQA

-780 GEHAVSTAQLEENI
+780 GEHAVSTAQLEETI
-794 AQLKNELDNKLNRRS
+794 AHLKNELDNKLNRRN

-824 PKTYRNVC
+824 PKAYRNVC

-860 LNISSLSH
+860 LNISSLTH
-868 SISAQSENKDSYNV
+868 SISAQSESKDNYNV
-882 QFSESVLSC
+882 QSSESVLSC
-891 QAKQMLSPPPPPP
+891 QPKQMLPPPPPPPP
-904 PPPLPPPPLP
+904 PPPLP
-914 PLPDSSLQGLVPPPP
+914 DSSLPAVVPPAP
-929 PLPMGPTSVTS
+929 PLPMGLTSLTS
-940 QFGSGPPLPSSLSEG
+940 QFASGPPLPPPLSEG
-955 CRDFQAP
+955 CRNFQAP

-971 GLGPPVPPPLP
+971 GQGPPVPPPLP

-987 PPPPPPGPGFSFN
+987 PPPPPPGPGFFFN

-1011 PAIEPSRPMKPL
+1011 PAIEPGRPMKPL
-1023 YWTRIQLQGSRKTAV
+1023 YWTRIQLQDNRKTAM
-1038 PMLWESLEE
+1038 PTLWESLEE

-1079 NKAKKIIKLLDGKRS
+1079 TKAKKIIKLLDGKRS

-1166 YELSQIPNFTERAQC
+1166 YELSQIPNFAERAQC
-1181 IIFQSVFSEGITAV
+1181 IIFQSVFSEGITSV
-1195 HRKVEIITRVSKALL
+1195 HRKVDIVTRVSKALL
-1210 NMTSVKEILGLIL
+1210 SMKSVKEILGLIL

-1290 QDLFQASQVKFEDL
+1290 QDFFQASQVKFEDL

-1332 HLQPFKDKL
+1332 HLQPFKEKL

-1351 RKKEESS
+1351 RKKEENS

-1370 GYFGIKPKPGEKEIS
+1370 GYFGIKPKPGEKEIT

-1443 KERLRQKEASVT
+1443 KERLRQKEASVS

>member
-9 EGTHTILQ
+9 EGTHTILE

-24 LCYVSFYL
+24 LCYISFYH
-32 PEGKVRGFTY
+32 PVGKVRGFTY
-42 KGCVTLDRTSKRFCS
+42 KGSVTLDRISKRFCS
-57 CYQVRE
+57 CYQVSE
-63 RLEMELR
+63 RLDMDLR
-70 EQSYGN
+70 KQPYEN

-82 KRTTT
+82 KQTTT
-87 KDFLTDL
+87 KDLLNEL
-94 YKLAAEKEE
+94 YKLAAEKEK
-103 LLSSLLRS
+103 LLASVLRS
-111 HHTLGLNAGRQE
+111 HHIPDLKAGHQEEKRQD
-123 GKQQEVS
+123 VS
-130 GVPKLKG
+130 GVLKLKG
-137 EDYSGFTHQQEF
+137 DNYTVYTSSLTHQPE
-149 FLNSTNKDNLN
+149 LLLDSTKRDNLN
-160 HNKVRKYRRK
+160 HKKMRKYRRK
-170 QSSEELRHRKGGKRI
+170 ESFEEIRHRKEGKKI
-185 YEQHLSSLSV
+185 HEHLFLLSTQ
-195 LDMQLENKKM
+195 DMQQKNKKM
-205 PPTRF
+205 VSTRLPTRNY
-210 CTRSFPSSFYTS
+210 PSSFSPS
-222 SWRIVKDK
+222 SWLTVK
-230 EDLPV
+230 
-235 DNSIRPEQWIE
+235 
-246 EGYFLKNCKA
+246 A
-256 VKLDAELPSSGT
+256 
-268 KENNDTVTAELVDN
+268 
-282 GECIPEVMKVP
+282 
-293 QSITLA
+293 
-299 QSSQDGLSNKLE
+299 
-311 TSSKSAAAKSLKSN
+311 
-325 KYTEPICKEITG
+325 
-337 ITVVAE
+337 
-343 VQDSE
+343 
-348 ACTKKVAKPP
+348 
-358 AESLPDFHRDK
+358 
-369 ETIFPVIT
+369 
-377 TVHNEFISK
+377 HNEFLSR
-386 TDVCSVDEAAG
+386 TDVYSVDEAAG
-397 DSKNTVLWVKE
+397 DSNNSVLQEKE

-415 YKAETMHIADESCN
+415 YKAERVHITDESCN

-435 KALLKVKRSD
+435 KALLKVIRSD

-456 QQITRGDRNL
+456 QQITRVDRNL
-466 PGSIYEKR
+466 PGSLYEKR
-474 TTVSQESSKHL
+474 TTVSRGNGKHL
-485 FLNLPINES
+485 FLNLPVNES
-494 QDISQTSNNLKL
+494 PEIPQTNNNLKL
-506 EEKRLHSPSLAAVSN
+506 EEKRLHSPPLAAVSN

-564 EDESTF
+564 EDESKF
-570 NDYGSGRHGAINF
+570 GDYGHGRHGAINF

-592 YLKLSEPGELSF
+592 YRKFSDPGELGF
-604 ATRQPGLHQNA
+604 ASRQRGLRQNA
-615 TAGHFEK
+615 TAGHSEK

-628 LTTQTQQNFCPAES
+628 LTIQTQQNFCPES

-651 QTNLDVANRDE
+651 LTSLDVANRDE
-662 DTWILDCRMGHSNL
+662 DTWVLDCRLGHSNS
-676 FAHPSEKEKISRNV
+676 FPYSSEKEKISRNV

-721 KATHEEV
+721 KANHEEV
-728 KVGLKYTEAAHLKLY
+728 KVGLKYTEA
-743 KEGPPEYQA
+743 EYQA

-775 VFHIR
+775 VFRIR
-780 GEHAVSTAQLEENI
+780 GEHAVSTAQLEETI
-794 AQLKNELDNKLNRRS
+794 AHLKNELDNKLNRRN

-824 PKTYRNVC
+824 PKAYRNVC

-839 FIKPSEEE
+839 FIKPTEEE

-860 LNISSLSH
+860 LNISSLTH
-868 SISAQSENKDSYNV
+868 SISAQSENKDNYNV
-882 QFSESVLSC
+882 QSSEGVLSC
-891 QAKQMLSPPPPPP
+891 QPKQMLPAPLPPP
-904 PPPLPPPPLP
+904 PPPLP
-914 PLPDSSLQGLVPPPP
+914 DSSLSTVVPPPP
-929 PLPMGPTSVTS
+929 PLPMGPTSLTS
-940 QFGSGPPLPSSLSEG
+940 QFGSDPLLPPPLSQG
-955 CRDFQAP
+955 CRNFQAP

-987 PPPPPPGPGFSFN
+987 PPPPPPGPGFFFN

-1011 PAIEPSRPMKPL
+1011 PAIEPGRPMKPL
-1023 YWTRIQLQGSRKTAV
+1023 YWTRIQLQDNRKTAM
-1038 PMLWESLEE
+1038 PTLWESLEE

-1079 NKAKKIIKLLDGKRS
+1079 TKAKKIIKLLDGKRS

-1166 YELSQIPNFTERAQC
+1166 YELSQIPNFAERAQC
-1181 IIFQSVFSEGITAV
+1181 IIFQSVFSEGITSV
-1195 HRKVEIITRVSKALL
+1195 HRKVDIVTRASKALL
-1210 NMTSVKEILGLIL
+1210 SMKSVKEILGLIL
-1223 AFGNYMNGGNRTRG
+1223 AFGNHMNGGNRTRG

-1290 QDLFQASQVKFEDL
+1290 QDFFQASQVKFEDL

-1318 EKQMKLVCRESSEE
+1318 EKQMKLVCKESSEE
-1332 HLQPFKDKL
+1332 HLQPFKEKL
-1341 EEFFQ
+1341 EEFFK

-1351 RKKEESS
+1351 RKKEENS

-1370 GYFGIKPKPGEKEIS
+1370 GYFGIKPKPGEKEIT

-1409 SISKERIK
+1409 SISKERSNGHQGKIIPSGIK

-1443 KERLRQKEASVT
+1443 QSISAVDQAAEIMTTLTWEEKERLRQKEASVT

>member
-1 MTNLASIM
+1 M
-9 EGTHTILQ
+9 
-17 LHKPIME
+17 
-24 LCYVSFYL
+24 
-32 PEGKVRGFTY
+32 
-42 KGCVTLDRTSKRFCS
+42 
-57 CYQVRE
+57 
-63 RLEMELR
+63 
-70 EQSYGN
+70 
-76 FGDIIF
+76 
-82 KRTTT
+82 
-87 KDFLTDL
+87 
-94 YKLAAEKEE
+94 YKLTAEKEN
-103 LLSSLLRS
+103 LLSSVLSS
-111 HHTLGLNAGRQE
+111 HHIPDLKAGYQEEKRQD
-123 GKQQEVS
+123 VS

-137 EDYSGFTHQQEF
+137 DNYPILTHQQE
-149 FLNSTNKDNLN
+149 LPLDSTKRDNLN
-160 HNKVRKYRRK
+160 HKKMRKYKRK
-170 QSSEELRHRKGGKRI
+170 ESFEEIRHRKEGKKI
-185 YEQHLSSLSV
+185 HEHLFLLSTQ
-195 LDMQLENKKM
+195 DMQQKNKM
-205 PPTRF
+205 VSTRLS
-210 CTRSFPSSFYTS
+210 TRTYPSSFS
-222 SWRIVKDK
+222 PFSWLTVKGKDN
-230 EDLPV
+230 LPV
-235 DNSIRPEQWIE
+235 DNRIQPERWIE
-246 EGYFLKNCKA
+246 EGYFLKSNKA
-256 VKLDAELPSSGT
+256 VKLDAVLPSSSS
-268 KENNDTVTAELVDN
+268 KDINDVVAVEPVDN
-282 GECIPEVMKVP
+282 GECIPEVTKV
-293 QSITLA
+293 QQRTTLVN
-299 QSSQDGLSNKLE
+299 SSHYSLSNKLE
-311 TSSKSAAAKSLKSN
+311 TLSKSAAAKISKSS
-325 KYTEPICKEITG
+325 KYAEPVCKEKPG
-337 ITVVAE
+337 ITVLAE
-343 VQDSE
+343 VQDFDT
-348 ACTKKVAKPP
+348 CIKKVTNPP
-358 AESLPDFHRDK
+358 AESLPDSHRDNK
-369 ETIFPVIT
+369 TISPVLT
-377 TVHNEFISK
+377 RAHNEVISRS
-386 TDVCSVDEAAG
+386 DVYSVDEAAG
-397 DSKNTVLWVKE
+397 DSNNSVLQEKE
-408 EDSSGLQ
+408 EDGSGLQ
-415 YKAETMHIADESCN
+415 YKAERVHITDESCN

-435 KALLKVKRSD
+435 KALLKVIRSD

-456 QQITRGDRNL
+456 QQITRVDRNL
-466 PGSIYEKR
+466 PGSPYEKR
-474 TTVSQESSKHL
+474 TTVSRGNGKHL
-485 FLNLPINES
+485 FLNLPVNES
-494 QDISQTSNNLKL
+494 PDIPQTSNNLKL
-506 EEKRLHSPSLAAVSN
+506 EEKRLHSPPLAAVSN
-521 VFSNSYPLS
+521 VFSNSYPPS

-552 HHRILPLPTQNT
+552 HHRILPLPTQNI
-564 EDESTF
+564 EDESMLR
-570 NDYGSGRHGAINF
+570 DYDHGRHGAINF
-583 SFSDLEPQF
+583 SFSDLEPPF
-592 YLKLSEPGELSF
+592 YRKFSDPGELGF
-604 ATRQPGLHQNA
+604 ASRQWGLYQNA

-628 LTTQTQQNFCPAES
+628 LTTRTQQSFCPES

-651 QTNLDVANRDE
+651 LTSLDVTSRDE
-662 DTWILDCRMGHSNL
+662 DTWVLDCRLGQPNSFPHSN
-676 FAHPSEKEKISRNV
+676 EKEKINGSV

-721 KATHEEV
+721 KANHEEV
-728 KVGLKYTEAAHLKLY
+728 KVGLKYTEA
-743 KEGPPEYQA
+743 EYQA

-780 GEHAVSTAQLEENI
+780 GEHAVSTAQLEETI
-794 AQLKNELDNKLNRRS
+794 AHLKNELDNKLNRRN

-824 PKTYRNVC
+824 PKAYRNVY

-847 NRAVKNNQIVPKK
+847 NRAVKNNPIVPKK
-860 LNISSLSH
+860 LNISSLTH
-868 SISAQSENKDSYNV
+868 SISAQSENKDNYNV
-882 QFSESVLSC
+882 QSSESVLSC
-891 QAKQMLSPPPPPP
+891 QPKQMLRPPPPP
-904 PPPLPPPPLP
+904 PPPLP
-914 PLPDSSLQGLVPPPP
+914 DSLLSAVVPPPP
-929 PLPMGPTSVTS
+929 PLPMDPASLTS
-940 QFGSGPPLPSSLSEG
+940 QFGSGPPLPPPLSEG
-955 CRDFQAP
+955 CRNFQTP

-987 PPPPPPGPGFSFN
+987 PPPPPPGPGFFFN

-1011 PAIEPSRPMKPL
+1011 PAIEPGRPMKPL
-1023 YWTRIQLQGSRKTAV
+1023 YWTRIQLQDNRKTAM
-1038 PMLWESLEE
+1038 PTLWESLEE

-1065 QEKRKPLSETYEKK
+1065 QEKRKPLSDTYEKK

-1166 YELSQIPNFTERAQC
+1166 YELSQIPNFAERAQC
-1181 IIFQSVFSEGITAV
+1181 IIFQSVFSEGITSV
-1195 HRKVEIITRVSKALL
+1195 HRKVDIVTRVSKALL
-1210 NMTSVKEILGLIL
+1210 SMKSVKEILGLIL

-1249 LKDVKSRDNGINLV
+1249 LKDVKSRDSGINLV

-1290 QDLFQASQVKFEDL
+1290 QDFFQASQVKFEEL
-1304 IKDLRKLKRDLEAS
+1304 IKDLRKLRRDLEAS

-1332 HLQPFKDKL
+1332 HLQPFKEKL

-1351 RKKEESS
+1351 RKKEENS

-1370 GYFGIKPKPGEKEIS
+1370 GYFGIKPKPGEKEIT